1 MEALVRRQRRSR
13 TANSPL
19 SEIAR
24 LLVRLD
30 HGAMI
35 LLLLYRLLFK
45 RKQSHFA
52 IEAKAE
58 KRQSTAAHRQ
68 GYKNVRLK
76 DTTDMPSRCER
87 NVMFSRAHEASFHGH
102 FANFLSKF
110 AQPLKSKL

>member
-1 MEALVRRQRRSR
+1 VLLR
-13 TANSPL
+13 TARRLQVENHGGSPL
-19 SEIAR
+19 FQIAR

-52 IEAKAE
+52 IE

-110 AQPLKSKL
+110 AQPLKSNL